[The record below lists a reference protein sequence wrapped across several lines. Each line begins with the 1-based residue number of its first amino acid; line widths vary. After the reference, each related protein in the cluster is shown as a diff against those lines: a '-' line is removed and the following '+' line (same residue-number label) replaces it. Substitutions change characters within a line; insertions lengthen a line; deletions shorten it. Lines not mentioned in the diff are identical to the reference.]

1 MTQPPRIATWML
13 KHFGSGPDNDT
24 LLGDLA
30 EQYRRNGSA
39 MWYWRQALKAM
50 PVSFFKE
57 IRRHKWIAARAL
69 LTGWATWMIFVT
81 MIPLHVPLAFFFS
94 HRYFGELVVNDAALP
109 LLVGMLCGWRVSLLH
124 RNQPTA
130 VVLLFATSF
139 IFLNPLM
146 LYVMGIA
153 PSIFAGTHTFL
164 SWDQWKIAFNFH
176 PLLFP
181 SPSGLP
187 SVYAQFA
194 AEVGAAFFGILF
206 GGGLLFDK
214 LNSRALHSRETR

>member
-30 EQYRRNGSA
+30 EQYRRSGSA

-57 IRRHKWIAARAL
+57 IRGHKWIAASSL
-69 LTGWATWMIFVT
+69 LTGWAGWMIFVT
-81 MIPLHVPLAFFFS
+81 MIPLHVPLAFFFN
-94 HRYFGELVVNDAALP
+94 HRYVGELVVNDTAMP
-109 LLVGMLCGWRVSLLH
+109 LLVGMLCGRLVSLLR
-124 RNQPTA
+124 RNEPTA

-139 IFLNPLM
+139 LLLNPFM

-153 PSIFAGTHTFL
+153 PSMFAGTHTLL

-176 PLLFP
+176 PLLFG

-194 AEVGAAFFGILF
+194 AEVSAALFGILL
-206 GGGLLFDK
+206 GGGLLFGKSNTQVD
-214 LNSRALHSRETR
+214 